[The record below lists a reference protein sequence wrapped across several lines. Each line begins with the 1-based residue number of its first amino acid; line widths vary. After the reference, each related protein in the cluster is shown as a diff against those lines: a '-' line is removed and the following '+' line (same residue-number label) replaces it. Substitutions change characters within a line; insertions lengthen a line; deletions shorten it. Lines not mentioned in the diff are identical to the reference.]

1 MPRYY
6 FHLRTAAALHIDWE
20 GAEFP
25 TTDAAREEAVTSARE
40 IIADKVRKGTSID
53 AISFEVTDE
62 DGKVTDRVNFN
73 AVVRAGHWGGKQRLD
88 DGEGNS

>member
-6 FHLRTAAALHIDWE
+6 FHLRTAAGLHLDWE

-40 IIADKVRKGTSID
+40 IIADKVRKGISID
-53 AISFEVTDE
+53 AICFEVTNE
-62 DGKVTDRVNFN
+62 DGRVTDRVNFN
-73 AVVRAGHWGGKQRLD
+73 AVERAEHSGGV
-88 DGEGNS
+88 